1 MQEFRSDYFHAHV
14 YFDPATHAAA
24 SALRD
29 LLTHTFPTTVK
40 VYRMIDH
47 PIGPHPQAM
56 FEADFHRPQFEDVVA
71 FLRANR
77 GTLNILV
84 HQNTTDEVWNHSDG
98 ALWLGNV
105 QPIDFNNLRAFM
117 AGKIAEVGSKIQT
130 R

>member
-14 YFDPATHAAA
+14 YFDVASKPAA
-24 SALRD
+24 SNLRD
-29 LLTHTFPTTVK
+29 LLTQTFPTQVE
-40 VYRMIDH
+40 VYRMIDQ

-56 FEADFHRPQFEDVVA
+56 FEADFHRPHFDEVVA

-77 GTLNILV
+77 GSLDILV
-84 HQNTTDEVWNHSDG
+84 HQNTQDEVWNHSDG

-105 QPIDFNNLRAFM
+105 LAIDFDSLRAFM

-130 R
+130 H